1 MMELESLIINPAAQ
15 GTSTRKKKF
24 EKTQIA
30 SCGSRSSKNNSKLRL
45 EGDRKGAG
53 FYLPVASFD
62 PLEVSENSDHADKS
76 YQEEE
81 GDVDD
86 HESYRHRN
94 SDSDSDSSN
103 EEDDRRRPQHRR
115 HLLPSTPA
123 TIKSS
128 LLHLFTI
135 IPNSILPS
143 NKMTT
148 TTPEAE
154 TMPKDKNPL
163 YSDGDVASVD
173 SDAAKLA
180 GLYSEFL
187 LIPCSHTFAFPFRP
201 LFIYLYFFS
210 AADTK
215 GMNRQSH
222 LLT

>member
-15 GTSTRKKKF
+15 GTSARKKKS

-30 SCGSRSSKNNSKLRL
+30 SCGSRSSKNDSKLRL

-62 PLEVSENSDHADKS
+62 PLEVSENSDHADTS
-76 YQEEE
+76 YQEE

-94 SDSDSDSSN
+94 SDSDSSD

-115 HLLPSTPA
+115 HLLPSTTPA

-148 TTPEAE
+148 TTTPEAE
-154 TMPKDKNPL
+154 TMTKDKNPL

-180 GLYSEFL
+180 GSYSEFL

-201 LFIYLYFFS
+201 LFIYLFS
-210 AADTK
+210 RTPTPKA
-215 GMNRQSH
+215 
-222 LLT
+222 

>member
-15 GTSTRKKKF
+15 GTSARKKNF
-24 EKTQIA
+24 ERTQIA

-76 YQEEE
+76 SQEEE

-94 SDSDSDSSN
+94 SDSDSSDV
-103 EEDDRRRPQHRR
+103 EDDRRHPQHRR

-143 NKMTT
+143 NKMTI
-148 TTPEAE
+148 TPEAE
-154 TMPKDKNPL
+154 TMSKDKNPL
-163 YSDGDVASVD
+163 YSDGDAASVD

-201 LFIYLYFFS
+201 LFIYSSFFLGRRHQRHEPTES
-210 AADTK
+210 SL
-215 GMNRQSH
+215 NLRR
-222 LLT
+222 